1 MKKILIFLL
10 ILLNIIGNC
19 QSRVSYDTLQQ
30 WISRY
35 HTINNLTYSPDTN
48 FVAMRKIYS
57 TNSDTAVVLDANRIN
72 NQMVTILKMPNN
84 IFLKNSSLFSY
95 GNGIAQHSNLHKKST
110 VKYENVRFADILFE
124 LNQYLIMDKS
134 GTLKLYGS
142 ANELLQSV
150 ANSQMFTTDKKNLLF
165 LNFKEGTINKVA
177 RIDSDKKVILFET
190 QKEITQMLLPPSGKD
205 LILCITDP
213 KTRKLQL
220 VFIDTQYGKQIILS
234 GIEPQ
239 KADFVEVS
247 PVKDGKAYFITFA
260 SRRKPS
266 KENFLDIWYGR
277 DNNLGAKQAGSTD
290 YLYYLWSKDT
300 NRTYQLPNTYP
311 IYSNI
316 DSERYVLAF
325 NPLEE
330 FKNLTLHPFLNLKLY
345 DTLRGTFTEI
355 FHQVTKDIV
364 HSSDG
369 RFIIALNPKDQKWNL
384 YEVEID
390 RHIIIDNQSLQ
401 NPTFSEDFKN
411 ILFES
416 SNDVYIF
423 DIKSQTLFPAGISK
437 EQEARI
443 LNAERR
449 TTNPV
454 FGFKMNMFSSK
465 RPLLIRTVNKISN
478 SSTYSS
484 FYKAKIKTVIP
495 TTKNRIKDIKY
506 DQDLKNL
513 VTIEEN
519 YNMAPKIF
527 SSKAGSKKKIEIFT
541 TKDKTGQTLKQEIIQ
556 YKNSLGIP
564 LKGVLYYP
572 TGYDQSKKYPMVVY
586 IYQIKSTLS
595 NFYSLPANEP
605 TGVNRRTLL
614 EHGYFVYEPDIVFD
628 GGGPGLAALDCIN
641 SALDALSTYT
651 AINKNKIG
659 LTGHSLGG
667 YETNFIATHSDRFAA
682 FITGAGYS
690 DITSR
695 YFSYDYHEQKPN
707 HTRFETGQYEMNK
720 PFSEDKQLY
729 LKNSPI
735 NYVEMVKAPVLIWNG
750 VKDDIV
756 PAEQAMEFFMGLK
769 RNNLP
774 TIALFY
780 QQREHDL
787 GWNTK
792 ESMDM
797 NRRSLEWWDYFLK
810 NKTNIPWIEKE
821 IKRDA
826 T

>member
-10 ILLNIIGNC
+10 ILLSIIGNG
-19 QSRVSYDTLQQ
+19 QSKVTYDTLQQ

-57 TNSDTAVVLDANRIN
+57 TNSDTAVVLDANRTN
-72 NQMVTILKMPNN
+72 NQLATILKMANN
-84 IFLKNSSLFSY
+84 MFLKNSSLFSY
-95 GNGIAQHSNLHKKST
+95 GNGIAQHSNLHKKTT

-134 GTLKLYGS
+134 GTLKLYGA

-150 ANSQMFTTDKKNLLF
+150 PNSQMFATDKKKLLF

-177 RIDSDKKVILFET
+177 RVDSDKKIILFET
-190 QKEITQMLLPPSGKD
+190 QQETKQMLLPPSGND
-205 LILCITDP
+205 LILCLTDP
-213 KTRKLQL
+213 KTRKIQL
-220 VFIDTQYGKQIILS
+220 VIIDTQHGKQTILS

-277 DNNLGAKQAGSTD
+277 DSNLGAKQAGSTD
-290 YLYYLWSKDT
+290 YLYYLWSKDA

-345 DTLRGTFTEI
+345 DTLSGTFTEI

-384 YEVEID
+384 YEVETD

-401 NPTFSEDFKN
+401 NPTFSEDFKT

-416 SNDVYIF
+416 SNDVWTF

-454 FGFKMNMFSSK
+454 FGFKMNMLSSK

-478 SSTYSS
+478 SSTYSA

-541 TKDKTGQTLKQEIIQ
+541 TEDKTGQTLKQEIIQ
-556 YKNSLGIP
+556 YKNSLGTP

-614 EHGYFVYEPDIVFD
+614 ENGYFVYEPDIIFD
-628 GGGPGLAALDCIN
+628 GRGTGLAALDCVH
-641 SALDALSTYT
+641 SALN
-651 AINKNKIG
+651 AISLNQAIDKDKIG
-659 LTGHSLGG
+659 LTGHSMGG
-667 YETNFIATHSDRFAA
+667 YETNFIATQSNRFAA
-682 FITGAGYS
+682 FIAGAAKS
-690 DITSR
+690 DIVSS

-707 HTRFETGQYEMNK
+707 HTRFEVGQYEMNK
-720 PFSEDKQLY
+720 PFSEAKELY

-735 NYVEMVKAPVLIWNG
+735 NYVENVKAPVLLWSG
-750 VKDDIV
+750 SLDDIV
-756 PAEQAMEFFMGLK
+756 PPEQAMEFLMGLK

-797 NRRSLEWWDYFLK
+797 NRRSLDWWNYFLK
-810 NKTNIPWIEKE
+810 NKTDIPWIEKE

-826 T
+826 N

>member
-1 MKKILIFLL
+1 
-10 ILLNIIGNC
+10 
-19 QSRVSYDTLQQ
+19 
-30 WISRY
+30 
-35 HTINNLTYSPDTN
+35 
-48 FVAMRKIYS
+48 MRKIYS
-57 TNSDTAVVLDANRIN
+57 TNSDTAVVLEANRTN
-72 NQMVTILKMPNN
+72 NQLATILKMPNN
-84 IFLKNSSLFSY
+84 MFLKNSSLFSY
-95 GNGIAQHSNLHKKST
+95 GNGIAQHSNLYKKST

-134 GTLKLYGS
+134 ATFKLYGS

-220 VFIDTQYGKQIILS
+220 VFIDTQYGKQTILS

-454 FGFKMNMFSSK
+454 FGFKMNMFSNK

-541 TKDKTGQTLKQEIIQ
+541 TTDKTGQTLKQEIIQ

-614 EHGYFVYEPDIVFD
+614 ENGYFVYEPDIVFD
-628 GGGPGLAALDCIN
+628 GRGTGLAALDCVH
-641 SALDALSTYT
+641 SALN
-651 AINKNKIG
+651 AISLNQAIDKDKIG
-659 LTGHSLGG
+659 LTGHSMGG
-667 YETNFIATHSDRFAA
+667 YETNFIATQSNRFAA
-682 FITGAGYS
+682 FIAGAAKS
-690 DITSR
+690 DIVSS

-707 HTRFETGQYEMNK
+707 HTRFEVGQYEMNK
-720 PFSEDKQLY
+720 PFSEAKERY

-735 NYVEMVKAPVLIWNG
+735 NYVENVKAPVLLWSG
-750 VKDDIV
+750 SLDDIV
-756 PAEQAMEFFMGLK
+756 PPEQAMEFLMGLK

-774 TIALFY
+774 VVALFY
-780 QQREHDL
+780 QHREHDL

-792 ESMDM
+792 ESKDM
-797 NRRSLEWWDYFLK
+797 NRKALDWWNYFLK
-810 NKTNIPWIEKE
+810 NKTDIPWIEKE

-826 T
+826 N

>member
-10 ILLNIIGNC
+10 ILLNIIGNG
-19 QSRVSYDTLQQ
+19 QSKVTYDTLQQ

-57 TNSDTAVVLDANRIN
+57 TNSDTAVVLEANRTN
-72 NQMVTILKMPNN
+72 NQLATILKMPNN
-84 IFLKNSSLFSY
+84 MFLKNSSLFSY

-150 ANSQMFTTDKKNLLF
+150 ANTQRFTTDKKNLLF

-423 DIKSQTLFPAGISK
+423 DIKRQTLFPAGISK

>member
-10 ILLNIIGNC
+10 FILHIIGNC
-19 QSRVSYDTLQQ
+19 QTGITNDTLQQ

-35 HTINNLTYSPDTN
+35 HTINNLTYSPDTKY
-48 FVAMRKIYS
+48 VAVRKIYS
-57 TNSDTAVVLDANRIN
+57 DNSDTVVVLDAHRSDYKLA
-72 NQMVTILKMPNN
+72 TILKMPNN

-95 GNGIAQHSNLHKKST
+95 GNGIAQFSNLHKETT
-110 VKYENVRFADILFE
+110 VKYENIRFADILFE
-124 LNQYLIMDKS
+124 LNQYFIIDKS

-142 ANELLQSV
+142 ANQLLQSV
-150 ANSQMFTTDKKNLLF
+150 ANSQMFTTDKKTSLF
-165 LNFKEGTINKVA
+165 LNFKEGTTNKVV
-177 RIDSDKKVILFET
+177 RLEGDKKVVLYST
-190 QKEITQMLLPPSGKD
+190 QQEIKQMILPPSGKD
-205 LILCITDP
+205 LILSLSDP
-213 KTRKLQL
+213 KTKKLQL
-220 VFIDTQYGKQIILS
+220 VFIDTKYRNAKILS
-234 GIEPQ
+234 AIEPQ
-239 KADFVEVS
+239 NADFIEVS
-247 PVKDGKAYFITFA
+247 QVKDGKAYFITFA
-260 SRRKPS
+260 SRHKAT
-266 KENFLDIWYGR
+266 KENFLDIWYGK
-277 DNNLGAKQAGSTD
+277 DNNLGAKQAGSME
-290 YLYYLWSKDT
+290 YSFYQWNKDT
-300 NRTYQLPNTYP
+300 NKTFHLPDNYS

-345 DTLRGTFTEI
+345 DLYKGTFTEI

-369 RFIIALNPKDQKWNL
+369 RYIMALKPKDQKWNL
-384 YEVEID
+384 YDVQTAGNF
-390 RHIIIDNQSLQ
+390 IIDKQALQ
-401 NPTFSEDFKN
+401 NPAFSADFKT

-416 SNDVYIF
+416 SNDIWAF
-423 DIKSQTLFPAGISK
+423 DIKSQTLSAIGIASGQDAK
-437 EQEARI
+437 I
-443 LNAERR
+443 LNTERK

-454 FGFKMNMFSSK
+454 FGFKMNMVDNK
-465 RPLLIRTVNKISN
+465 RPMLIKKVYSTNN
-478 SSTYSS
+478 SSAYSS
-484 FYKAKIKTVIP
+484 FHKGKIKIILPP
-495 TTKNRIKDIKY
+495 TPNRIKEIKY
-506 DQDLKNL
+506 DDDLKNFA
-513 VTIEEN
+513 TIEEN
-519 YNMAPKIF
+519 FNMAPKIF
-527 SSKAGSKKKIEIFT
+527 TVNTGNTNKTEIFT
-541 TKDKTGQTLKQEIIQ
+541 VEDKTAPTLKQEIIQ
-556 YKNSLGIP
+556 YKNSLGTS

-572 TGYDQSKKYPMVVY
+572 AEYDPAKKYPLVVY

-605 TGVNRRTLL
+605 TGVNRRTFL

-628 GGGPGLAALDCIN
+628 GRGTGLAALDCIN
-641 SALDALSTYT
+641 NALDAISKNT
-651 AINKNKIG
+651 AIDKDKIG

-667 YETNFIATHSDRFAA
+667 YETNFIATHSERFAA
-682 FITGAGYS
+682 FIAGAGYS

-720 PFSEDKQLY
+720 PFSEDKELY

-735 NYVEMVKAPVLIWNG
+735 FYVEKVKAPVLIWNG
-750 VKDDIV
+750 IKDDIV
-756 PAEQAMEFFMGLK
+756 PPEQAMEFFMGLK

-774 TIALFY
+774 AIALFY

-792 ESMDM
+792 ESKDM
-797 NRRSLEWWDYFLK
+797 NRRALEWWDYFLK
-810 NKTNIPWIEKE
+810 NKTDISWIEKE

>member
-1 MKKILIFLL
+1 MKKILTFIL

-19 QSRVSYDTLQQ
+19 QSWVTNDTLQQ

-57 TNSDTAVVLDANRIN
+57 TNSDTAVVLDANRTN
-72 NQMVTILKMPNN
+72 NQLATILKMPNN

-95 GNGIAQHSNLHKKST
+95 GNGIAQHSNLHKKTT
-110 VKYENVRFADILFE
+110 VKYENMRFADILFE
-124 LNQYLIMDKS
+124 LNQYFIIDNS
-134 GTLKLYGS
+134 GTLKLYGA
-142 ANELLQSV
+142 ANQLLQSV
-150 ANSQMFTTDKKNLLF
+150 ANSEMYTTDKKTSLF
-165 LNFKEGTINKVA
+165 LNFKEGTMNKVA
-177 RIDSDKKVILFET
+177 RIESDKRVILFET
-190 QKEITQMLLPPSGKD
+190 QQEIKQMILPPSGKD
-205 LILCITDP
+205 LIICLNDP
-213 KTRKLQL
+213 KTQKLQL
-220 VFIDTQYGKQIILS
+220 IFIDTKYGKQIKLS
-234 GIEPQ
+234 GIESQ

-247 PVKDGKAYFITFA
+247 QVKDGKAYFITFA
-260 SRRKPS
+260 SRRKPY
-266 KENFLDIWYGR
+266 KENFLDIWYGK

-290 YLYYLWSKDT
+290 YLYYLLNKDT
-300 NRTYQLPNTYP
+300 NRTHKLPDTYP

-345 DTLRGTFTEI
+345 DTSSGTFTEI

-369 RFIIALNPKDQKWNL
+369 RFIMSLNPKDQKWNL
-384 YEVEID
+384 YDVKTASNF
-390 RHIIIDNQSLQ
+390 IIHKQSLQ
-401 NPTFSEDFKN
+401 NPTFSEDFKT

-416 SNDVYIF
+416 FNDIWIF
-423 DIKSQTLFPAGISK
+423 DIKSQTLFAAGISK
-437 EQEARI
+437 KQEARI
-443 LNAERR
+443 LNAERK

-454 FGFKMNMFSSK
+454 FGFKMNMLKNRS
-465 RPLLIRTVNKISN
+465 PLLIRTVNKISN
-478 SSTYSS
+478 SSTYST
-484 FYKAKIKTVIP
+484 FYKGKKKIVFPSTE
-495 TTKNRIKDIKY
+495 NRIKEIKY
-506 DQDLKNL
+506 DHNLKNFA
-513 VTIEEN
+513 TIEEN
-519 YNMAPKIF
+519 FNMAPKIF
-527 SSKAGSKKKIEIFT
+527 TSKAGCKNKTEIFT
-541 TKDKTGQTLKQEIIQ
+541 TEDKTGQTLKQEIVQ
-556 YKNSLGIP
+556 YKNSLGTP

-572 TGYDQSKKYPMVVY
+572 SGYDRSKKYPMVVY
-586 IYQIKSTLS
+586 IYQIKSSLS
-595 NFYSLPANEP
+595 NLYSLPANEP

-628 GGGPGLAALDCIN
+628 GRGPGLAALDCIN

-682 FITGAGYS
+682 FIAGAGYS

-735 NYVEMVKAPVLIWNG
+735 NYVEMVKAPFLLWNG

-756 PAEQAMEFFMGLK
+756 PSEQAMEFFMGLK

-797 NRRSLEWWDYFLK
+797 NRRALEWWDYFLK
-810 NKTNIPWIEKE
+810 NKTDIPWIEKE

>member
-10 ILLNIIGNC
+10 ILLNIIGNG
-19 QSRVSYDTLQQ
+19 QSKVTYDTLQQ

-57 TNSDTAVVLDANRIN
+57 TNSDTAVVLEANRTN
-72 NQMVTILKMPNN
+72 NQLATILKMPNN
-84 IFLKNSSLFSY
+84 MFLKNSSLFSY

>member
-10 ILLNIIGNC
+10 ILLNIIGNG
-19 QSRVSYDTLQQ
+19 QSKVTYDTLQQ

-57 TNSDTAVVLDANRIN
+57 TNSDTAVVLDANRTN
-72 NQMVTILKMPNN
+72 NQLATILKMPNN
-84 IFLKNSSLFSY
+84 MFLKNSSLFSF

-220 VFIDTQYGKQIILS
+220 VFIDTQYGKQTILS
-234 GIEPQ
+234 DIEPQ

-290 YLYYLWSKDT
+290 YLYYLWSKDI

-330 FKNLTLHPFLNLKLY
+330 FKNLTLHPFLNLKIY

-443 LNAERR
+443 LNAERK

-454 FGFKMNMFSSK
+454 FGFKMNMFSNK

-556 YKNSLGIP
+556 YKNSLGTP

-572 TGYDQSKKYPMVVY
+572 SGYDQSKKYPMVVY

-682 FITGAGYS
+682 FIAGAGYS

-810 NKTNIPWIEKE
+810 NKTNIGWIEKE

>member
-10 ILLNIIGNC
+10 ILLNIIGNG
-19 QSRVSYDTLQQ
+19 QSKVTYDTLQQ

-57 TNSDTAVVLDANRIN
+57 TNSDTAVVLDANRTN
-72 NQMVTILKMPNN
+72 NQLATILKMPNN
-84 IFLKNSSLFSY
+84 MFLKNSSLFSY

-134 GTLKLYGS
+134 GTFKLYGS

-150 ANSQMFTTDKKNLLF
+150 ANSHMFTTDKKNLLF

-190 QKEITQMLLPPSGKD
+190 QKEITQMLFPPSGKD

-220 VFIDTQYGKQIILS
+220 VFIDTQYGKQTILS

-277 DNNLGAKQAGSTD
+277 DNNLSAKQAGSTD

-311 IYSNI
+311 MYSNI

-330 FKNLTLHPFLNLKLY
+330 FKNLTLHPFFNLKLY

-364 HSSDG
+364 HSSNG

-527 SSKAGSKKKIEIFT
+527 SLKAGSKKKIEIFT

-682 FITGAGYS
+682 FIAGAGYS

>member
-10 ILLNIIGNC
+10 ILLNIIGNG
-19 QSRVSYDTLQQ
+19 QSKVTYDTLQQ

-57 TNSDTAVVLDANRIN
+57 TNSDTAVVLEANRTN
-72 NQMVTILKMPNN
+72 NQLATILKMPNN
-84 IFLKNSSLFSY
+84 MFLKNSSLFSY

-437 EQEARI
+437 EQEASI